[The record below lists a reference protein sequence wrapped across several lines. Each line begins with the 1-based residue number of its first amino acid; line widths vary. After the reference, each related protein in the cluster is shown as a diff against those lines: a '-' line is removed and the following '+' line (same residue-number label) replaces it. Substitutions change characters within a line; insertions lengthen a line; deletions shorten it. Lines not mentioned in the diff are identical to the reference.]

1 MAETLSP
8 PSDRPTCTR
17 TRRASVAAPDT
28 WKAFKHKGAPR
39 GTPKASSL
47 SRLRYRSKIPVR
59 NRRTSSEQA
68 ENAAKE
74 HESLSEYMPNTEIF
88 PSTCTSSVY
97 YKRKASVLD
106 SMSEGLA
113 CTPLVNQAPW

>member
-39 GTPKASSL
+39 GTHKAASL
-47 SRLRYRSKIPVR
+47 SRLRYRSKILRVT
-59 NRRTSSEQA
+59 NRRTSSELA
-68 ENAAKE
+68 EMLPR
-74 HESLSEYMPNTEIF
+74 SLSH
-88 PSTCTSSVY
+88 
-97 YKRKASVLD
+97 
-106 SMSEGLA
+106 
-113 CTPLVNQAPW
+113 

>member
-28 WKAFKHKGAPR
+28 CKAFKHKGAPR
-39 GTPKASSL
+39 GTPKAASL
-47 SRLRYRSKIPVR
+47 SRLRYRSKISVR